1 MTACLLLLLEDKCYA
16 RIGETLEQCE
26 QRYGKRI
33 TKKEKLQDYSLWM
46 VGIALSRNTRPE
58 LFGEWVSGNIG
69 NNGEVKMNG
78 DVYSF
83 FRLDEYVI
91 CVKFYN
97 GRVDAIRFMNSYE
110 WDTKPIKIKLSDKE
124 KEAFIGA
131 NSSGVKCVNFMFSRF
146 TDVLVIYTEE
156 YNNKLEKEKEDAKK
170 ERQEKEN
177 NVLKKF

>member
-1 MTACLLLLLEDKCYA
+1 MLLLCEDKCYA

-26 QRYGKRI
+26 KRYGKRI

-58 LFGEWVSGNIG
+58 LFGQRVSGNIE
-69 NNGEVKMNG
+69 NNGEVKVNG
-78 DVYSF
+78 YVYSF

-91 CVKFYN
+91 CVEFYN
-97 GRVDAIRFMNSYE
+97 GRVDAIRFMKSYE
-110 WDTKPIKIKLSDKE
+110 WDTKPIKIKLSDKV
-124 KEAFIGA
+124 KEAFISA

-146 TDVLVIYTEE
+146 ADVLVINTEE
-156 YNNKLEKEKEDAKK
+156 YDNRLDKKIEDADKK
-170 ERQEKEN
+170 RQEIEK